1 MHNPQFDRERMEIRI
16 RIIFWMVLAF
26 FVTFFIGFWY
36 LQVIR
41 GPYYGVLAQENVRRE
56 YPLPAPRGLILGRD
70 NQILA
75 ENRLSHN
82 LFVTPWL
89 SRNLDHTLQFLS
101 NSLGT
106 TEEELKRMIVKE
118 GTLRSRQPVL
128 VYQDLS
134 LAQLAYISARKIEYP
149 EIDIKQET
157 KRSYPHGD
165 LFAHVLGYVGELTE
179 EQAAKKHFP
188 EARKRDIVGQAGLER
203 YYNRYLMGQ
212 GGYESKV
219 VNSNG
224 MELKEFGVIRRP
236 AKPGLAL
243 RLGLDYNMQKAAHD
257 AFVEKDRYGSA
268 VALNIKT
275 REVMLMY
282 SDPYYDPNDFVPRIP
297 PQIWRDLLMDPRHP
311 LQNRTIQN
319 KFSPGST
326 FKMIMALAALQE
338 KKITPDT
345 YFFCGGSQFIYN
357 RTFRCWKP
365 GGHGAVNLQ
374 HAIVQS
380 CDVYFYNVGMR
391 LDIDVIAAYAK
402 KFGLG
407 STTGIDLLNE
417 SGGLVPSREWK
428 ERVAKD
434 KWYPGET
441 ISVAIGQGPVLV
453 TGLQMASVFASI
465 ATEGIRIQ
473 PRLLSAVLEPD
484 GKVKDVAHSNREEI
498 KGIDQKYYEVVKQA
512 LWGVVNEHGTGRKA
526 RIEGYEVCGKTGT
539 VQVVGFERGGELS
552 RKEKERFGDHAWFVA
567 FAPFSDPQVAVAVFV
582 EHGGHGSDAA
592 APVAKKIFEA
602 YFQARKIPPYEP
614 PPFAKNIQVVEV
626 RSAAADALPDSTEAI
641 E

>member
-1 MHNPQFDRERMEIRI
+1 MLNTQFDKERIEIRI
-16 RIIFWMVLAF
+16 KIIFWVVVAF
-26 FVTFFIGFWY
+26 FITFFIGFWY

-41 GPYYGVLAQENVRRE
+41 GPYYVVLAQENVRRE
-56 YPLPAPRGLILGRD
+56 YPIPAPRGLILTRD

-89 SRNLDHTLQFLS
+89 SKNLDHTLEFLS
-101 NSLGT
+101 HSLGT
-106 TEEELKRMIVKE
+106 TQEDLKRMILKE
-118 GTLRSRQPVL
+118 GNIRSRQPVL

-179 EQAAKKHFP
+179 EQAAKKIFP
-188 EARKRDIVGQAGLER
+188 EAKKREIVGQAGIER
-203 YYNRYLMGQ
+203 YYNRYLMGEA
-212 GGYESKV
+212 GYESKV

-224 MELKEFGVIRRP
+224 MELKEFGVTERP
-236 AKPGLAL
+236 PKPGEAL
-243 RLGLDYNMQKAAHD
+243 RLGLDYKMQQAAHD
-257 AFVEKDRYGSA
+257 AFLEKGRYGSA
-268 VALNIKT
+268 VAINIKT
-275 REVMLMY
+275 REVMVMY

-297 PQIWRDLLMDPRHP
+297 ADIWKDLINDPRHP

-326 FKMIMALAALQE
+326 FKLIMTLAALQE

-345 YFFCGGSQFIYN
+345 TFFCGGSQFIYN

-365 GGHGAVNLQ
+365 GGHGAVNL
-374 HAIVQS
+374 HKAIVQS

-391 LDIDVIAAYAK
+391 MDIDTIAEYAK
-402 KFGLG
+402 KFGIG
-407 STTGIDLLNE
+407 SSTGIDLQNE
-417 SGGLVPSREWK
+417 AAGLMPNREWK
-428 ERVAKD
+428 QRVAHD

-453 TGLQMASVFASI
+453 TGLQMASVLAAI
-465 ATEGIRIQ
+465 ATDGVREQ
-473 PRLLSAVLEPD
+473 PHLLSAVLDPD
-484 GKVKDVAHSNREEI
+484 GKVRDVDRPKKEEI
-498 KGIDQKYYEVVKQA
+498 TGIDQSNYEILKQA
-512 LWGVVNEHGTGRKA
+512 LWGVVNEGGTGGKA
-526 RIEGYEVCGKTGT
+526 RIDGFDVCGKTGT
-539 VQVVGFERGGELS
+539 VQVVGFERGGNLW
-552 RKEKERFGDHAWFVA
+552 KENKERFGDHAWFVA

-602 YFQARKIPPYEP
+602 YFQNRKIQPYDP
-614 PPFAKNIQVVEV
+614 PPFAKNVHRPV
-626 RSAAADALPDSTEAI
+626 AAPKAQEEPSENI

>member
-1 MHNPQFDRERMEIRI
+1 MLNTQFDRERIEIRI
-16 RIIFWMVLAF
+16 KIIFWAVVAF

-41 GPYYGVLAQENVRRE
+41 GPYYAVLAQENVRRE
-56 YPLPAPRGLILGRD
+56 YPIPAPRGLILTRD

-82 LFVTPWL
+82 LFVTPWI
-89 SRNLDHTLQFLS
+89 SKNFDHTLEFLS
-101 NSLGT
+101 SSLGT
-106 TEEELKRMIVKE
+106 TREDLKRMILKE

-179 EQAAKKHFP
+179 EQAARKIFP
-188 EARKRDIVGQAGLER
+188 EAKKREIVGQAGIER
-203 YYNRYLMGQ
+203 YYNRFLMGEA
-212 GGYESKV
+212 GYESKV

-224 MELKEFGVIRRP
+224 MELKEFGVTERP
-236 AKPGLAL
+236 PKPGEAL
-243 RLGLDYNMQKAAHD
+243 RLGLDYKMQQAAHD
-257 AFVEKDRYGSA
+257 AFLEKGRYGSA
-268 VALNIKT
+268 VAINIKT
-275 REVMLMY
+275 REVMVMY

-297 PQIWRDLLMDPRHP
+297 PQIWKDLISDPRHP

-326 FKMIMALAALQE
+326 FKLIMTLAALQE
-338 KKITPDT
+338 KKITPET
-345 YFFCGGSQFIYN
+345 TFHCGGSQFIYN

-365 GGHGAVNLQ
+365 GGHGAVNL
-374 HAIVQS
+374 HKAIVQS

-391 LDIDVIAAYAK
+391 MDIDTIAEYAK
-402 KFGLG
+402 KFGIG
-407 STTGIDLLNE
+407 SATGIDLQNE
-417 SGGLVPSREWK
+417 TGGLMPNREWK
-428 ERVAKD
+428 QRVAHD

-453 TGLQMASVFASI
+453 TGLQMASVVAAI
-465 ATEGIRIQ
+465 ATDGIREQ
-473 PRLLSAVLEPD
+473 PHLLSAVLDPD
-484 GKVKDVAHSNREEI
+484 GKVKDVAHPKREEI
-498 KGIDQKYYEVVKQA
+498 TGVDQSNYEILKQA
-512 LWGVVNEHGTGRKA
+512 LWGVVNEGGTGGKA
-526 RIEGYEVCGKTGT
+526 RIDGFDVCGKTGT
-539 VQVVGFERGGELS
+539 VQVIGFERGGNLW
-552 RKEKERFGDHAWFVA
+552 KEQKERFGDHAWFVA

-602 YFQARKIPPYEP
+602 YFQDRKIPPYDP
-614 PPFAKNIQVVEV
+614 PPFAKNIRRV
-626 RSAAADALPDSTEAI
+626 SAPPKTPEEPTQSI

>member
-1 MHNPQFDRERMEIRI
+1 MHNTQFDRERIEIRI
-16 RIIFWMVLAF
+16 KIIFWIVVAV

-41 GPYYGVLAQENVRRE
+41 GPYYVVLAQENVRRE
-56 YPLPAPRGLILGRD
+56 YPIPAPRGLILTRD

-75 ENRLSHN
+75 QNRLSHN

-89 SRNLDHTLQFLS
+89 SKNLDHTLEFLS

-106 TEEELKRMIVKE
+106 TREDLKRMILKE
-118 GTLRSRQPVL
+118 GNIRSRQPVL

-179 EQAAKKHFP
+179 EQAAKKIFP
-188 EARKRDIVGQAGLER
+188 EAKKREIVGQAGIER
-203 YYNRYLMGQ
+203 YYNRYLMGEA
-212 GGYESKV
+212 GYESKV

-224 MELKEFGVIRRP
+224 MELKEFGVTERP
-236 AKPGLAL
+236 PKPGEAL
-243 RLGLDYNMQKAAHD
+243 RLGLDYNMQQAAHD
-257 AFVEKDRYGSA
+257 AFLEKGRYGSA
-268 VALNIKT
+268 VAINIKT
-275 REVMLMY
+275 REVMVMY

-297 PQIWRDLLMDPRHP
+297 PQIWKDLINDPRHP

-326 FKMIMALAALQE
+326 FKLIMTLAALQE

-345 YFFCGGSQFIYN
+345 TFFCGGSQFIYN

-365 GGHGAVNLQ
+365 GGHGAVNL
-374 HAIVQS
+374 HKAIVQS

-391 LDIDVIAAYAK
+391 MDIDTIAQYAK
-402 KFGLG
+402 KFGIG
-407 STTGIDLLNE
+407 SSTGIDLQNE
-417 SGGLVPSREWK
+417 AAGLMPNREWK
-428 ERVAKD
+428 QRVAHD

-453 TGLQMASVFASI
+453 TGLQMASVLAAI
-465 ATEGIRIQ
+465 ATDGIREQ
-473 PRLLSAVLEPD
+473 PHLLSAVLDPD
-484 GKVKDVAHSNREEI
+484 GKVRDVDHAKKEEI
-498 KGIDQKYYEVVKQA
+498 TGIDPQNYEFLKQA
-512 LWGVVNEHGTGRKA
+512 LWGVVNEGGTGGKA
-526 RIEGYEVCGKTGT
+526 RIDGFDVCGKTGT
-539 VQVVGFERGGELS
+539 VQVIGFERGGNLW
-552 RKEKERFGDHAWFVA
+552 KEQKERFGDHAWFVA

-602 YFQARKIPPYEP
+602 YFQNRKIPPYDP
-614 PPFAKNIQVVEV
+614 PPFAKNI
-626 RSAAADALPDSTEAI
+626 RRATAAPKVQEEPSDNI

>member
-1 MHNPQFDRERMEIRI
+1 MLNTQFDKERIEIRI
-16 RIIFWMVLAF
+16 KIIFWLVVAI

-41 GPYYGVLAQENVRRE
+41 GPYYTVLAQENVRRE
-56 YPLPAPRGLILGRD
+56 YPIPAPRGLILTRD

-89 SRNLDHTLQFLS
+89 SKNLDHTLEFLS

-106 TEEELKRMIVKE
+106 TQEDLKRMILKE
-118 GTLRSRQPVL
+118 GNIRSRQPVL

-134 LAQLAYISARKIEYP
+134 LGQLAYISARKIEYP

-179 EQAAKKHFP
+179 EQAAKKIFP
-188 EARKRDIVGQAGLER
+188 EAKKREIVGQAGLER
-203 YYNRYLMGQ
+203 YYNRYLMGEA
-212 GGYESKV
+212 GYESKV

-224 MELKEFGVIRRP
+224 MELKEFGVTERP
-236 AKPGLAL
+236 PKPGEAL
-243 RLGLDYNMQKAAHD
+243 RLGLDYKMQQAAHD
-257 AFVEKDRYGSA
+257 AFLEKGRYGSA
-268 VALNIKT
+268 VAINIKT
-275 REVMLMY
+275 REVMVMY

-297 PQIWRDLLMDPRHP
+297 PQIWKDLINDPRHP

-326 FKMIMALAALQE
+326 FKLIMTLAALQE

-345 YFFCGGSQFIYN
+345 TFFCGGSQFIYN

-365 GGHGAVNLQ
+365 GGHGAVNL
-374 HAIVQS
+374 HKAIVQS

-391 LDIDVIAAYAK
+391 MDIDTIAQYAK
-402 KFGLG
+402 KLG
-407 STTGIDLLNE
+407 IGSSTGIDLQNE
-417 SGGLVPSREWK
+417 AAGLMPSREWK
-428 ERVAKD
+428 QRVAHD

-453 TGLQMASVFASI
+453 TGLQMASVLAAI
-465 ATEGIRIQ
+465 ATDGIREQ
-473 PRLLSAVLEPD
+473 PHLLSAVLDPD
-484 GKVKDVAHSNREEI
+484 GKVRDVDRPNRQEI
-498 KGIDQKYYEVVKQA
+498 TGIDQQNYEFLKQA
-512 LWGVVNEHGTGRKA
+512 LWGVVNEGGTGGKA
-526 RIEGYEVCGKTGT
+526 KIDGFDVCGKTGT
-539 VQVVGFERGGELS
+539 VQVVGFERGGNLW
-552 RKEKERFGDHAWFVA
+552 KEQKERFGDHAWFVA
-567 FAPFSDPQVAVAVFV
+567 FAPYSDPQVAVAVFV

-602 YFQARKIPPYEP
+602 YFQNRKIPPYDP
-614 PPFAKNIQVVEV
+614 PPFAKNIHRAPVPTKPQEEPAEV
-626 RSAAADALPDSTEAI
+626 I

>member
-1 MHNPQFDRERMEIRI
+1 MHSSAQFDRERIEIRI
-16 RIIFWMVLAF
+16 RIIFWVVVAF
-26 FVTFFIGFWY
+26 FITFFIGFWY

-41 GPYYGVLAQENVRRE
+41 GPYYVVLAQENVRRE
-56 YPLPAPRGLILGRD
+56 YPLPAPRGLILTRD

-89 SRNLDHTLQFLS
+89 SKNLDHTLEFLS
-101 NSLGT
+101 TSLGT
-106 TEEELKRMIVKE
+106 TQEELKRMILKE
-118 GTLRSRQPVL
+118 GMRSRQPVL
-128 VYQDLS
+128 VFQDLS

-179 EQAAKKHFP
+179 EQAAKKIFP
-188 EARKRDIVGQAGLER
+188 EAKKREIVGQAGIER
-203 YYNRYLMGQ
+203 YYNRYLMGEA
-212 GGYESKV
+212 GYESKV

-224 MELKEFGVIRRP
+224 LELKEFGVTERP
-236 AKPGLAL
+236 PKPGEAL
-243 RLGLDYNMQKAAHD
+243 RLGLDYKMQQAAHD
-257 AFVEKDRYGSA
+257 AFLEKGKYGSA
-268 VALNIKT
+268 VAINIKT
-275 REVMLMY
+275 REVMVMY

-297 PQIWRDLLMDPRHP
+297 PQIWKDLLNDPRHP

-326 FKMIMALAALQE
+326 FKLIMALAALQE
-338 KKITPDT
+338 KKINPETT
-345 YFFCGGSQFIYN
+345 FSCGGSQFIYN

-365 GGHGAVNLQ
+365 GGHGPVSL
-374 HAIVQS
+374 HKAIVQS

-391 LDIDVIAAYAK
+391 MDIDVIAEYAK

-407 STTGIDLLNE
+407 SLTGIDLQNE
-417 SGGLVPSREWK
+417 TPGLVPNREWK
-428 ERVAKD
+428 QRVAKD

-441 ISVAIGQGPVLV
+441 ISVAIGQGPILV
-453 TGLQMASVFASI
+453 TGLQMASVLAAI
-465 ATEGIRIQ
+465 ATDGVREQ
-473 PRLLSAVLEPD
+473 PHLLSAVLDPD
-484 GKVKDVAHSNREEI
+484 GKVVDGDHAKKEEI
-498 KGIDQKYYEVVKQA
+498 KGIDQQNYEILKQA
-512 LWGVVNEHGTGRKA
+512 LWGVVNENGTGGKA
-526 RIEGYEVCGKTGT
+526 RIDGYDVCGKTGT
-539 VQVVGFERGGELS
+539 VQVVGFERGGDLWK
-552 RKEKERFGDHAWFVA
+552 KEKERFGDHAWFVA
-567 FAPFSDPQVAVAVFV
+567 FAPLSDPQVAVAVFV

-602 YFQARKIPPYEP
+602 YFQDRKIPPYQP
-614 PPFAKNIQVVEV
+614 PPFAKNVH
-626 RSAAADALPDSTEAI
+626 RAAVKAPEEPAQDI

>member
-1 MHNPQFDRERMEIRI
+1 MHNAQFDRERIEIRI
-16 RIIFWMVLAF
+16 KIIFWVVVAF
-26 FVTFFIGFWY
+26 FITFFIGFWY

-41 GPYYGVLAQENVRRE
+41 GPYYVVLAQENVRRE
-56 YPLPAPRGLILGRD
+56 YPIPAPRGLILTHD

-89 SRNLDHTLQFLS
+89 SKNLNHTLEFLS

-106 TEEELKRMIVKE
+106 TQEDLKRMILKE
-118 GTLRSRQPVL
+118 GTMRSRQPIL
-128 VYQDLS
+128 VFQDLS

-179 EQAAKKHFP
+179 EQAAKKIFP
-188 EARKRDIVGQAGLER
+188 EAKKREIVGQAGIER
-203 YYNRYLMGQ
+203 YYNRYLMGEA
-212 GGYESKV
+212 GYESKV

-224 MELKEFGVIRRP
+224 MELKEFEVPQIP
-236 AKPGLAL
+236 PKPGEAL

-257 AFVEKDRYGSA
+257 AFLEKSKYGSA
-268 VALNIKT
+268 VAINIKT
-275 REVMLMY
+275 REVMVMY

-297 PQIWRDLLMDPRHP
+297 PQIWKDLLTDPRHP

-326 FKMIMALAALQE
+326 FKLIMTLAALQE

-345 YFFCGGSQFIYN
+345 TFVCGGSQFIYN

-365 GGHGAVNLQ
+365 GGHGAVSL
-374 HAIVQS
+374 HKAIVQS

-391 LDIDVIAAYAK
+391 MDIDTIAVYAK
-402 KFGLG
+402 KFGMG
-407 STTGIDLLNE
+407 SSTGIDLQNE
-417 SGGLVPSREWK
+417 AAGLVPNREWK
-428 ERVAKD
+428 QRVAHD

-441 ISVAIGQGPVLV
+441 ISVAIGQGPILV
-453 TGLQMASVFASI
+453 TGLQMASTLAAI
-465 ATEGIRIQ
+465 ATDGIHEK
-473 PRLLSAVLEPD
+473 PHLLSAVLDSD
-484 GKVKDVAHSNREEI
+484 GKVRDVAHAEREEI
-498 KGIDQKYYEVVKQA
+498 NGIDQKYYEILKQA
-512 LWGVVNEHGTGRKA
+512 LWGVVNEGGGTGGKA
-526 RIEGYEVCGKTGT
+526 RIDGYGICGKTGT
-539 VQVVGFERGGELS
+539 VQVVGFDRGGDLWK
-552 RKEKERFGDHAWFVA
+552 KEKERFGDHAWFVA
-567 FAPFSDPQVAVAVFV
+567 FAPISDPQVAVAVFV

-602 YFQARKIPPYEP
+602 YFQDRKIPPYEA
-614 PPFAKNIQVVEV
+614 PPFAKNIH
-626 RSAAADALPDSTEAI
+626 RAAVAAKPQEQPPEEI

>member
-1 MHNPQFDRERMEIRI
+1 
-16 RIIFWMVLAF
+16 
-26 FVTFFIGFWY
+26 
-36 LQVIR
+36 
-41 GPYYGVLAQENVRRE
+41 
-56 YPLPAPRGLILGRD
+56 
-70 NQILA
+70 
-75 ENRLSHN
+75 
-82 LFVTPWL
+82 
-89 SRNLDHTLQFLS
+89 
-101 NSLGT
+101 
-106 TEEELKRMIVKE
+106 
-118 GTLRSRQPVL
+118 
-128 VYQDLS
+128 
-134 LAQLAYISARKIEYP
+134 
-149 EIDIKQET
+149 
-157 KRSYPHGD
+157 
-165 LFAHVLGYVGELTE
+165 
-179 EQAAKKHFP
+179 
-188 EARKRDIVGQAGLER
+188 
-203 YYNRYLMGQ
+203 
-212 GGYESKV
+212 
-219 VNSNG
+219 
-224 MELKEFGVIRRP
+224 MELKEFGVTRRP

-275 REVMLMY
+275 REVMVMY

-297 PQIWRDLLMDPRHP
+297 PQIWHDLLMDPRHP

-365 GGHGAVNLQ
+365 GGHGAVSL
-374 HAIVQS
+374 HRAIVQS

-428 ERVAKD
+428 QRVAKD

-453 TGLQMASVFASI
+453 TGLQMASVLASI
-465 ATEGIRIQ
+465 ATGGMRIQ
-473 PRLLSAVLEPD
+473 PHLLSAVLEPD
-484 GKVKDVAHSNREEI
+484 GKVKDVAHSKRDEI
-498 KGIDQKYYEVVKQA
+498 KGIDQRYYEAVKKA
-512 LWGVVNEHGTGRKA
+512 LWGVVNEHGTGGRA
-526 RIEGYEVCGKTGT
+526 RIEGYDICGKTGT
-539 VQVVGFERGGELS
+539 VQVVGFDRGGDLA

-602 YFQARKIPPYEP
+602 YFQDRKIPPYEP
-614 PPFAKNIQVVEV
+614 PPFAKNIP
-626 RSAAADALPDSTEAI
+626 RAAIAARLPEPSTEDI

>member
-1 MHNPQFDRERMEIRI
+1 MLNTQFDKERIEIRI
-16 RIIFWMVLAF
+16 KIIFWVVVAV

-41 GPYYGVLAQENVRRE
+41 GPYYTVLAQENVRRE
-56 YPLPAPRGLILGRD
+56 YPIPAPRGLILTRD

-89 SRNLDHTLQFLS
+89 SKNLDHTLEFLS

-106 TEEELKRMIVKE
+106 TQEDLKRMILKE
-118 GTLRSRQPVL
+118 GNIRSRQPVL

-179 EQAAKKHFP
+179 EQAAKKIFP
-188 EARKRDIVGQAGLER
+188 EAKKREIVGQAGLER
-203 YYNRYLMGQ
+203 YYNRYLMGEA
-212 GGYESKV
+212 GYESKV

-224 MELKEFGVIRRP
+224 MELKEFGVTERP
-236 AKPGLAL
+236 PKPGEAL
-243 RLGLDYNMQKAAHD
+243 RLGLDYNMQQAAHD
-257 AFVEKDRYGSA
+257 AFLEKGRYGSA
-268 VALNIKT
+268 VAINIKT
-275 REVMLMY
+275 REVMVMY

-297 PQIWRDLLMDPRHP
+297 PQIWKDLITDPRHP

-326 FKMIMALAALQE
+326 FKLIMTLAALQE

-345 YFFCGGSQFIYN
+345 TFFCGGSQFIYN

-365 GGHGAVNLQ
+365 GGHGAVNL
-374 HAIVQS
+374 HKAIVQS

-391 LDIDVIAAYAK
+391 MDIDTIAQYAK
-402 KFGLG
+402 KFGIG
-407 STTGIDLLNE
+407 SSTGIDLQNE
-417 SGGLVPSREWK
+417 AAGLMPNREWK
-428 ERVAKD
+428 QRVAHD

-453 TGLQMASVFASI
+453 TGLQMASVLAAI
-465 ATEGIRIQ
+465 ATDGIREQ
-473 PRLLSAVLEPD
+473 PHLLSAVLDPD
-484 GKVKDVAHSNREEI
+484 GKVRDVDRPNKEEI
-498 KGIDQKYYEVVKQA
+498 TGIDPQNYEFLKQA
-512 LWGVVNEHGTGRKA
+512 LWGVVNEGGTGGKA
-526 RIEGYEVCGKTGT
+526 RIDGFDVCGKTGT
-539 VQVVGFERGGELS
+539 VQVVGFERGGNLW
-552 RKEKERFGDHAWFVA
+552 KEQKERFGDHAWFVA
-567 FAPFSDPQVAVAVFV
+567 FAPFQDPQVAVAVFV

-602 YFQARKIPPYEP
+602 YFQTRKIPPYDP
-614 PPFAKNIQVVEV
+614 PPFAKNIHRAPVPTKPQEEPAEV
-626 RSAAADALPDSTEAI
+626 I

>member
-1 MHNPQFDRERMEIRI
+1 MLNTQFDKERIEIRI
-16 RIIFWMVLAF
+16 KIIFWLVVAI

-41 GPYYGVLAQENVRRE
+41 GPYYTVLAQENVRRE
-56 YPLPAPRGLILGRD
+56 YPIPAPRGLILTRD

-89 SRNLDHTLQFLS
+89 SKNLDHTLEFLS

-106 TEEELKRMIVKE
+106 TQEDLKRMILKE
-118 GTLRSRQPVL
+118 GNIRSRQPVL

-134 LAQLAYISARKIEYP
+134 LGQLAYISARKIEYP

-179 EQAAKKHFP
+179 EQAAKKIFP
-188 EARKRDIVGQAGLER
+188 EAKKREIVGQAGLER
-203 YYNRYLMGQ
+203 YYNRYLMGEA
-212 GGYESKV
+212 GYESKV

-224 MELKEFGVIRRP
+224 MELKEFGVTERP
-236 AKPGLAL
+236 PKPGEAL
-243 RLGLDYNMQKAAHD
+243 RLGLDYKMQQAAHD
-257 AFVEKDRYGSA
+257 AFLEKGRYGSA
-268 VALNIKT
+268 VAINIKT
-275 REVMLMY
+275 REVMVMY

-297 PQIWRDLLMDPRHP
+297 PQIWKDLINDPRHP

-326 FKMIMALAALQE
+326 FKLIMTLAALQE

-345 YFFCGGSQFIYN
+345 TFFCGGSQFIYN

-365 GGHGAVNLQ
+365 GGHGAVNL
-374 HAIVQS
+374 HKAIVQS

-391 LDIDVIAAYAK
+391 MDIDTIAQYAK
-402 KFGLG
+402 KFGIG
-407 STTGIDLLNE
+407 SSTGIDLQNE
-417 SGGLVPSREWK
+417 AAGLMPSREWK
-428 ERVAKD
+428 QRVAHD

-453 TGLQMASVFASI
+453 TGLQMASVLAAI
-465 ATEGIRIQ
+465 ATDGIREQ
-473 PRLLSAVLEPD
+473 PHLLSAVLDPD
-484 GKVKDVAHSNREEI
+484 GKVRDVDRPNRQEI
-498 KGIDQKYYEVVKQA
+498 TGIDPQNYEFLKQA
-512 LWGVVNEHGTGRKA
+512 LWGVVNEGGTGGKA
-526 RIEGYEVCGKTGT
+526 KIDGFDVCGKTGT
-539 VQVVGFERGGELS
+539 VQVVGFERGGNLW
-552 RKEKERFGDHAWFVA
+552 KEQKERFGDHAWFVA
-567 FAPFSDPQVAVAVFV
+567 FAPFQDPQVAVAVFV

-592 APVAKKIFEA
+592 APVAKRIFEA
-602 YFQARKIPPYEP
+602 YFQNRKIPPYDP
-614 PPFAKNIQVVEV
+614 PPFAKNIHRAPVPTKTQEEPAEV
-626 RSAAADALPDSTEAI
+626 I

>member
-1 MHNPQFDRERMEIRI
+1 MHNTQFDRERIEIRI
-16 RIIFWMVLAF
+16 KIIFWIVVAV

-41 GPYYGVLAQENVRRE
+41 GPYYVVLAQENVRRE
-56 YPLPAPRGLILGRD
+56 YPIPAPRGLILTRD

-75 ENRLSHN
+75 QNRLSHN

-89 SRNLDHTLQFLS
+89 SKNLDHTLEFLS

-106 TEEELKRMIVKE
+106 TREDLKRMILKE
-118 GTLRSRQPVL
+118 GNIRSRQPVL

-179 EQAAKKHFP
+179 EQAAKKIFP
-188 EARKRDIVGQAGLER
+188 EAKKREIVGQAGIER
-203 YYNRYLMGQ
+203 YYNRYLMGEA
-212 GGYESKV
+212 GYESKV

-224 MELKEFGVIRRP
+224 MELKEFGVTERP
-236 AKPGLAL
+236 PKPGEAL
-243 RLGLDYNMQKAAHD
+243 RLGLDYNMQQAAHD
-257 AFVEKDRYGSA
+257 AFLEKGRYGSA
-268 VALNIKT
+268 VAINIKT
-275 REVMLMY
+275 REVMVMY

-297 PQIWRDLLMDPRHP
+297 PQIWKDLINDPRHP

-326 FKMIMALAALQE
+326 FKLIMTLAALQE
-338 KKITPDT
+338 KKIKPDT
-345 YFFCGGSQFIYN
+345 TFFCGGSQFIYN

-365 GGHGAVNLQ
+365 GGHGAVNL
-374 HAIVQS
+374 HKAIVQS

-391 LDIDVIAAYAK
+391 MDIDTIAQYAK
-402 KFGLG
+402 KFGIG
-407 STTGIDLLNE
+407 SSTGIDLQNE
-417 SGGLVPSREWK
+417 AAGLMPNREWK
-428 ERVAKD
+428 QRVAHD

-453 TGLQMASVFASI
+453 TGLQMASVLAAI
-465 ATEGIRIQ
+465 ATDGIREQ
-473 PRLLSAVLEPD
+473 PHLLSAVLDPD
-484 GKVKDVAHSNREEI
+484 GKVRDVDHAKKEEI
-498 KGIDQKYYEVVKQA
+498 TGIDPQNYEFLKQA
-512 LWGVVNEHGTGRKA
+512 LWGVVNEGGTGGKA
-526 RIEGYEVCGKTGT
+526 RIDGFDVCGKTGT
-539 VQVVGFERGGELS
+539 VQVIGFERGGNLW
-552 RKEKERFGDHAWFVA
+552 KEQKERFGDHAWFVA

-602 YFQARKIPPYEP
+602 YFQNRKIPPYDP
-614 PPFAKNIQVVEV
+614 PPFAKNI
-626 RSAAADALPDSTEAI
+626 RRATAAPKVQEEPSDNI

>member
-1 MHNPQFDRERMEIRI
+1 MHNTQFDRERIEIRI
-16 RIIFWMVLAF
+16 KIIFWVVVAF

-41 GPYYGVLAQENVRRE
+41 GPYYVVLAQENVRRE
-56 YPLPAPRGLILGRD
+56 YPIPAPRGLILTRD

-89 SRNLDHTLQFLS
+89 SKNLDHTLEFLS

-106 TEEELKRMIVKE
+106 TKQDLKRMILKE
-118 GTLRSRQPVL
+118 GTFRSRQPVL

-179 EQAAKKHFP
+179 EQAARKIFP
-188 EARKRDIVGQAGLER
+188 EAKKREIVGQAGIER
-203 YYNRYLMGQ
+203 YYNRYLMGEA
-212 GGYESKV
+212 GYESKV

-224 MELKEFGVIRRP
+224 MELKEFGVTERP
-236 AKPGLAL
+236 PKPGEAL
-243 RLGLDYNMQKAAHD
+243 RLGLDYKMQQAAHD

-268 VALNIKT
+268 VAINIKT
-275 REVMLMY
+275 REVMVMY
-282 SDPYYDPNDFVPRIP
+282 SDPYYNPNDFVPRIP
-297 PQIWRDLLMDPRHP
+297 PQIWKDLLTDPRHP

-326 FKMIMALAALQE
+326 FKLIMTLAALQE

-345 YFFCGGSQFIYN
+345 TFSCGGSQFIYN

-365 GGHGAVNLQ
+365 GGHGAVNL
-374 HAIVQS
+374 HKAIVQS

-391 LDIDVIAAYAK
+391 MDIDTIAQYAK

-407 STTGIDLLNE
+407 SSTGIDLQNE
-417 SGGLVPSREWK
+417 AAGLVPNREWK
-428 ERVAKD
+428 QRVAHD

-453 TGLQMASVFASI
+453 TGLQMASAVAAI
-465 ATEGIRIQ
+465 ATDGIREQ
-473 PRLLSAVLEPD
+473 PHLLSAVLDPD
-484 GKVKDVAHSNREEI
+484 GKVRDVAHAQKQEI
-498 KGIDQKYYEVVKQA
+498 TGIDQKYYEILKEA
-512 LWGVVNEHGTGRKA
+512 LWGVVNEGGTGGKA
-526 RIEGYEVCGKTGT
+526 RIDGYDVCGKTGT
-539 VQVVGFERGGELS
+539 VQVVGFDRGGDLWKKQ
-552 RKEKERFGDHAWFVA
+552 KEQFGDHAWFVA
-567 FAPFSDPQVAVAVFV
+567 FAPISDPQVAVAVFV

-602 YFQARKIPPYEP
+602 YFQDRKIPPYDP
-614 PPFAKNIQVVEV
+614 PPFAKNIH
-626 RSAAADALPDSTEAI
+626 RAAAAPKAPEEPTETI

>member
-1 MHNPQFDRERMEIRI
+1 MHNTQFDRERIEIRI
-16 RIIFWMVLAF
+16 KIIFWVVVAF

-41 GPYYGVLAQENVRRE
+41 GPYYVVLAQENVRRE
-56 YPLPAPRGLILGRD
+56 YPIPAPRGLILTRD

-89 SRNLDHTLQFLS
+89 SKNLDHTLEFLS

-106 TEEELKRMIVKE
+106 TKQDLKRMILKE
-118 GTLRSRQPVL
+118 GTFRSRQPVL

-179 EQAAKKHFP
+179 EQAARKIFP
-188 EARKRDIVGQAGLER
+188 EAKKREIVGQAGIER
-203 YYNRYLMGQ
+203 YYNRYLMGEA
-212 GGYESKV
+212 GYESKV

-224 MELKEFGVIRRP
+224 MELKEFGVTERP
-236 AKPGLAL
+236 PKPGEAL
-243 RLGLDYNMQKAAHD
+243 RLGLDYKMQQAAHD

-268 VALNIKT
+268 VAINIKT
-275 REVMLMY
+275 REVMVMY
-282 SDPYYDPNDFVPRIP
+282 SDPYYNPNDFVPRIP
-297 PQIWRDLLMDPRHP
+297 PQIWKDLLTDPRHP

-326 FKMIMALAALQE
+326 FKLIMTLAALQE

-345 YFFCGGSQFIYN
+345 TFSCGGSQFIYN

-365 GGHGAVNLQ
+365 GGHGAVNL
-374 HAIVQS
+374 HKAIVQS

-391 LDIDVIAAYAK
+391 MDIDTIAQYAK

-407 STTGIDLLNE
+407 SSTGIDLQNE
-417 SGGLVPSREWK
+417 AAGLVPNREWK
-428 ERVAKD
+428 QRVAHD

-453 TGLQMASVFASI
+453 TGLQMASAVAAI
-465 ATEGIRIQ
+465 ATDGIREQ
-473 PRLLSAVLEPD
+473 PHLLSAVLDPD
-484 GKVKDVAHSNREEI
+484 GKVRDVAHAQKQEI
-498 KGIDQKYYEVVKQA
+498 TGIDQKYYEILKEA
-512 LWGVVNEHGTGRKA
+512 LWGVVNEGGTGGKA
-526 RIEGYEVCGKTGT
+526 RIDGYDVCGKTGT
-539 VQVVGFERGGELS
+539 VQVVGFERGGDLWKKQ
-552 RKEKERFGDHAWFVA
+552 KEQFGDHAWFVA
-567 FAPFSDPQVAVAVFV
+567 FAPISDPQVAVAVFV

-602 YFQARKIPPYEP
+602 YFQDRKIPPYDP
-614 PPFAKNIQVVEV
+614 PPFAKNIH
-626 RSAAADALPDSTEAI
+626 RAAAAPKAPEEPPETI

>member
-1 MHNPQFDRERMEIRI
+1 MHNTQFDRERIEIRI
-16 RIIFWMVLAF
+16 KIIFWVVVAF
-26 FVTFFIGFWY
+26 LVTFFIGFWY

-41 GPYYGVLAQENVRRE
+41 GPYYVVLAQENVRRE
-56 YPLPAPRGLILGRD
+56 YPIPAPRGLILTRD

-89 SRNLDHTLQFLS
+89 SKNLNHTLEFLS

-106 TEEELKRMIVKE
+106 TQEDLKRMILKE
-118 GTLRSRQPVL
+118 GTMRSRQPVL

-179 EQAAKKHFP
+179 EQAAKKIFP
-188 EARKRDIVGQAGLER
+188 EAKKREIVGQAGIER
-203 YYNRYLMGQ
+203 YYNRYLMGEA
-212 GGYESKV
+212 GYESKV

-224 MELKEFGVIRRP
+224 MELKEFGVTERP
-236 AKPGLAL
+236 PQPGEAL
-243 RLGLDYNMQKAAHD
+243 RLGLDYKMQQAAHD

-268 VALNIKT
+268 VAINIKT
-275 REVMLMY
+275 REVMVMY
-282 SDPYYDPNDFVPRIP
+282 SDPYYNPNDFVPRIP
-297 PQIWRDLLMDPRHP
+297 QQIWKDLLTDPRHP

-326 FKMIMALAALQE
+326 FKLIMTLAALQE

-345 YFFCGGSQFIYN
+345 TFFCGGSQFIYN

-365 GGHGAVNLQ
+365 GGHGVVNL
-374 HAIVQS
+374 HKAIVQS

-391 LDIDVIAAYAK
+391 MDIDVIAQYAK
-402 KFGLG
+402 KLGLG
-407 STTGIDLLNE
+407 SSTGIDLQNE
-417 SGGLVPSREWK
+417 AAGLVPNREWK
-428 ERVAKD
+428 QRVAHD

-453 TGLQMASVFASI
+453 TGLQMASTLAAI
-465 ATEGIRIQ
+465 ATDGIREQ
-473 PRLLSAVLEPD
+473 PHLLSAVLDPD
-484 GKVKDVAHSNREEI
+484 GKVKDVAHAQKQEI
-498 KGIDQKYYEVVKQA
+498 TGIDQNYYEILKQA
-512 LWGVVNEHGTGRKA
+512 LWGVVNEGGTGGKA
-526 RIEGYEVCGKTGT
+526 RIDGFDVCGKTGT
-539 VQVVGFERGGELS
+539 VQVIGFEKGGDLW
-552 RKEKERFGDHAWFVA
+552 RKQKEQFGDHAWFVA

-602 YFQARKIPPYEP
+602 YFQDRKIPPYDP
-614 PPFAKNIQVVEV
+614 PPFAKNIHRAVTAPKAPEQ
-626 RSAAADALPDSTEAI
+626 PTENI

>member
-1 MHNPQFDRERMEIRI
+1 MLNTQFDKERIEIRI
-16 RIIFWMVLAF
+16 KIIFWLVVAI

-41 GPYYGVLAQENVRRE
+41 GPYYTVLAQENVRRE
-56 YPLPAPRGLILGRD
+56 YPIPAPRGLILTRD

-89 SRNLDHTLQFLS
+89 SKNLDHTLEFLS

-106 TEEELKRMIVKE
+106 TQEDLKRMILKE
-118 GTLRSRQPVL
+118 GNIRSRQPVL

-134 LAQLAYISARKIEYP
+134 LGQLAYISARKIEYP

-179 EQAAKKHFP
+179 EQAAKKIFP
-188 EARKRDIVGQAGLER
+188 EAKKREIVGQAGLER
-203 YYNRYLMGQ
+203 YYNRYLMGEA
-212 GGYESKV
+212 GYESKV

-224 MELKEFGVIRRP
+224 MELKEFGVTERP
-236 AKPGLAL
+236 PKPGEAL
-243 RLGLDYNMQKAAHD
+243 RLGLDYKMQQAAHD
-257 AFVEKDRYGSA
+257 AFLEKGRYGSA
-268 VALNIKT
+268 VAINIKT
-275 REVMLMY
+275 REVMVMY

-297 PQIWRDLLMDPRHP
+297 PQIWKDLINDPRHP

-326 FKMIMALAALQE
+326 FKLIMTLAALQE

-345 YFFCGGSQFIYN
+345 TFFCGGSQFIYN

-365 GGHGAVNLQ
+365 GGHGAVNL
-374 HAIVQS
+374 HKAIVQS

-391 LDIDVIAAYAK
+391 MDIDTIAQYAK
-402 KFGLG
+402 KLG
-407 STTGIDLLNE
+407 IGSSTGIDLQNE
-417 SGGLVPSREWK
+417 AAGLMPSREWK
-428 ERVAKD
+428 QRVAHD

-453 TGLQMASVFASI
+453 TGLQMASVLAAI
-465 ATEGIRIQ
+465 ATDGIREQ
-473 PRLLSAVLEPD
+473 PHLLSAVLDPD
-484 GKVKDVAHSNREEI
+484 GKVKDVDRPNRQEI
-498 KGIDQKYYEVVKQA
+498 TGIDQQNYEFLKQA
-512 LWGVVNEHGTGRKA
+512 LWGVVNEGGTGGKA
-526 RIEGYEVCGKTGT
+526 KIDGFDVCGKTGT
-539 VQVVGFERGGELS
+539 VQVVGFERGGNLW
-552 RKEKERFGDHAWFVA
+552 KEQKERFGDHAWFVA
-567 FAPFSDPQVAVAVFV
+567 FAPYSDPQVAVAVFV

-602 YFQARKIPPYEP
+602 YFQNRKIPPYDP
-614 PPFAKNIQVVEV
+614 PPFAKNIHRAPVPTKTQEEPAEV
-626 RSAAADALPDSTEAI
+626 I